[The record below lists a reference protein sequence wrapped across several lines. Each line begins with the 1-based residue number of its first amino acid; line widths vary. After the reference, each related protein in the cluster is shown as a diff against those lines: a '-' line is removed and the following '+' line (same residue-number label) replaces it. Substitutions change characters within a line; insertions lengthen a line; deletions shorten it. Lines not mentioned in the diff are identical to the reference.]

1 MTQRIADLGRPGTAV
16 AAVKSSLPRRL
27 SPEDAESLSFQSV
40 SLPVPQRSHSLS
52 GQLPLSRS
60 TTTSYSSSCR
70 GIEDVNWDEMFTA
83 SRPDTL
89 CGSQQSQPAPSP
101 ASRSRWEPQ
110 LGSPILPRPV
120 LSGSRPLRR
129 PSSTSSLGR
138 FDDLLAAAAT
148 ASKEVS
154 HATASGRH
162 RRPVTAAKEP
172 DLKQLVEMFPSYA
185 DTRLR
190 PLSEIFDRLGAG
202 KDPLKFKPAK
212 RQEREEKLAAES
224 TAQQEAKLQE
234 AVTFWEAPA
243 GPVRERGPHELHEG
257 KKQRVPA
264 MSPISERTEKATP
277 PHVQPKRE
285 AHFFEWPKFTAP
297 VSSALLSWAEA
308 ASAPAE
314 VDIASPKVETEPMSP
329 IKSTHPEVKDFE
341 LPEEMLA
348 PPEERSPFRAE
359 AESHESPRAKVETSH
374 VTQSPLTPKV
384 ETSHVSQSPLT
395 PKVETSHVTKSP
407 LTPKAAP
414 VETSEE
420 PERAPSSPTLKGL
433 LQSME
438 EDEHFAWLAR
448 LGPVRPLTLDE
459 TLQDMAITIAT
470 VDAQL
475 LSAHPP
481 SQLEANAQLQE
492 ASNRAAEAVPAPSTE
507 PRSPQLHQ
515 EEEPREPRAPAATP
529 SAEIAGELL
538 RKKVKSPILSDTPDT
553 ASVISRGSKKEIEDA
568 YSQGV
573 GTPDSSTLARFLN
586 TRRSPAPSTTGTPR
600 PSSSK
605 RQVQGSRSRVS
616 SEDSNA
622 YSDVSFFGQSSVCEP
637 GIGVTPSRARGAAR
651 GAEKPR
657 TVTAA
662 AATPKTLIE
671 CALCGRKRACQP
683 GSCFCSECS
692 QRMNQIDPASPSSDD
707 SASGHSPMGGRGA
720 PRQATKAEA
729 CVICGQRFVP
739 DASGS
744 VLCPSCLKGRR

>member
-16 AAVKSSLPRRL
+16 SVKSSLPRRL
-27 SPEDAESLSFQSV
+27 SREDAESLSFQSF

-162 RRPVTAAKEP
+162 RR
-172 DLKQLVEMFPSYA
+172 LVEMFPSA

-190 PLSEIFDRLGAG
+190 PLSEIFDRVGAAG
-202 KDPLKFKPAK
+202 PPKFKPAK

-234 AVTFWEAPA
+234 AVTFWEAPT
-243 GPVRERGPHELHEG
+243 GPVRDRTHELHEG

-285 AHFFEWPKFTAP
+285 GLAVFEWPKFTAP

-314 VDIASPKVETEPMSP
+314 FNIASPKVETNEAMSP
-329 IKSTHPEVKDFE
+329 IKSTHPEVKDLE

-348 PPEERSPFRAE
+348 PPEERSPVRAE

-374 VTQSPLTPKV
+374 VTK
-384 ETSHVSQSPLT
+384 SPLT

-448 LGPVRPLTLDE
+448 LGPVRPLTLNE

-492 ASNRAAEAVPAPSTE
+492 ASNRAAEAESSTAAPSME

-707 SASGHSPMGGRGA
+707 SASGHGPMGGRGA

-744 VLCPSCLKGRR
+744 VLCPSCLKGQR